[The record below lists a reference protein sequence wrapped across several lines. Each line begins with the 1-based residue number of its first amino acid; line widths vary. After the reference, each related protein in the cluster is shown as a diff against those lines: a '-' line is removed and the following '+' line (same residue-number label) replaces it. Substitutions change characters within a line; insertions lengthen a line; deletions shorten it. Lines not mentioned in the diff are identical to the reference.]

1 MNPMHRKVKQHKK
14 GIEGVCPAGTP
25 WQCIL
30 TTTGCSQ
37 TMTRLSRL
45 SGTFCL
51 VLVFSCV
58 PALHGLSASPE
69 VADVA
74 GSLVG
79 FPQFRRLA
87 ESELSSQMKKED
99 MDALIEDIENAAII
113 VGYNDDTLD
122 AFTRREIELARRLKL
137 SVSSAFDNVRQT
149 LQSLPLHLLQNAL
162 IVGAILFSLGLVG
175 ILTRRNLIVM
185 FLAAEMMLQ
194 GISVSLVAWS
204 RYHGDWG
211 GHVLVIFVLTVAAC
225 EAAVAL
231 VFVLQAFSRTGRLD
245 AAAWQSLR
253 EANVGRTV
261 DHELP
266 AIDTVPLRFPTLAP
280 AGVLPPA
287 DENEPLQREH
297 V

>member
-1 MNPMHRKVKQHKK
+1 
-14 GIEGVCPAGTP
+14 
-25 WQCIL
+25 
-30 TTTGCSQ
+30 
-37 TMTRLSRL
+37 
-45 SGTFCL
+45 
-51 VLVFSCV
+51 
-58 PALHGLSASPE
+58 
-69 VADVA
+69 
-74 GSLVG
+74 
-79 FPQFRRLA
+79 
-87 ESELSSQMKKED
+87 
-99 MDALIEDIENAAII
+99 
-113 VGYNDDTLD
+113 
-122 AFTRREIELARRLKL
+122 
-137 SVSSAFDNVRQT
+137 
-149 LQSLPLHLLQNAL
+149 
-162 IVGAILFSLGLVG
+162 
-175 ILTRRNLIVM
+175 M

-253 EANVGRTV
+253 EATSARMV

-266 AIDTVPLRFPTLAP
+266 AIDTVPPRFPTLAP